1 MMKQPLLA
9 AMMLST
15 ALLASQ
21 PVLAGN
27 YKEFRDV
34 AVWCDTA
41 MNCSLTLVPKSFE
54 GVTELTLRR
63 ENRLDNSLSIMMTSQ
78 KPIEPGTRFLI
89 SIDDNKSLT
98 LIADVSSIKED
109 GAKYWNSNPDVAEW
123 LIEGIKSGSMA
134 SVKMTTGDETI
145 STSFSLSGSVAG
157 MIYIDEYQ
165 DLLNT
170 SYALQVK
177 GSQAPRPRV
186 PITEIK
192 SQTQIP
198 QIIWDKW
205 FEQDGAMCHFFGST
219 AALEAG
225 LGFRLTLHSA
235 DLYGL
240 PCGMGGAYN
249 QPYAFFTVPLDETN
263 AITQTPFIMDGKVQA
278 DENGADAWNIS
289 FSGKDFTLKSEFKG
303 RGIGDCG
310 SQFTWQLREEGERIF
325 FDAVELREK
334 GECDGDYAGGPD
346 NWPVTWPK

>member
-1 MMKQPLLA
+1 MTNRPLCV
-9 AMMLST
+9 AMMIST

-41 MNCSLTLVPKSFE
+41 MNCSLTLVPKSYD

-63 ENRLDNSLSIMMTSQ
+63 ENRLEDSLSIRMTSQ

-89 SIDDNKSLT
+89 SIDDSKSLT
-98 LIADVSSIKED
+98 LIADEHSIKED
-109 GAKYWNSNPDVAEW
+109 GAEYRNSNPDVAEW

-177 GSQAPRPRV
+177 GSQVPSPRI
-186 PITEIK
+186 PIRAIT
-192 SQTQIP
+192 SQAQIP
-198 QIIWDKW
+198 QLIWEKW
-205 FEQDGAMCHFFGST
+205 FAQEDAICHFYGST

-249 QPYAFFTVPLDETN
+249 QPYAFFTVPLDESST
-263 AITQTPFIMDGKVQA
+263 ITQTPFIIDDTEQS

-289 FSGKDFTLKSEFKG
+289 FSGKDFTLKSMFKG

-310 SQFTWQLREEGERIF
+310 SQSTWQLREEGDRIF